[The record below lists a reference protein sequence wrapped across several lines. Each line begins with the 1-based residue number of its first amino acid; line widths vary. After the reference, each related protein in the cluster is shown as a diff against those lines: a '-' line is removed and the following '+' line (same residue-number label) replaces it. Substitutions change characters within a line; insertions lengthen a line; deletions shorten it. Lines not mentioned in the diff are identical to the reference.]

1 MPTYNFINEDTGEI
15 FEKVMRMGDRE
26 DFLASNPT
34 IRQLPPD
41 RMNIVSGNNYAG
53 LKNDGGFNEQISRIA
68 DAHPTSAIA
77 SQYGDK
83 SAKAVKTRQAVEK
96 WRKKRS
102 ADNSK

>member
-34 IRQLPPD
+34 TRQLPPD

-53 LKNDGGFNEQISRIA
+53 LKNDGGFYEQMSRIA

>member
-53 LKNDGGFNEQISRIA
+53 LKNDGGFNEQMSRIA

-83 SAKAVKTRQAVEK
+83 SAKAVKTRQAIEK